1 MSAPTTPSRR
11 EFIKTGALVTGGL
24 VIAFT
29 VPGAR
34 RLAGAERAP
43 AGPFAPN
50 AFLRVGSDDSVTVLL
65 AHSEMG
71 QGIWTALPMLIA
83 EELDA
88 DWSKVRVEHA
98 PAAPAYAHTV
108 FHMQMTG
115 GSSSTWSEFDRCR
128 QAGAMARAVLVAAAA
143 QRFGVEPLACR
154 TENGVV
160 ISGSKR
166 ARYGELAEAAS
177 KLPVPKTVPLKD
189 PKDWKLIGRPTKRL
203 DTPEKI
209 TGRARFGID
218 VQFDG
223 LLTAV
228 VARPPVFGGKVKS
241 VDDAKARAVPGV
253 RSVVR
258 VPSGVAV
265 VADHFWAAKLGRDAL
280 EIEWDLG
287 PEAGLDS
294 TALREQYRK
303 LAGFKGVPVPRDA
316 EVPPAPPAA
325 RELAATKSIAAA
337 QAGDVANA
345 LNKAANTIEA
355 EYAVPYLAHATMEP
369 LNATVRITPGK
380 CEIWTGTQ
388 FQTMDQQVAAKITG
402 LKPEQV
408 EIHTT
413 FLGGGFGRRA
423 TPTSDFV
430 SEAVQVAKAAGAPV
444 KTVWTREDDVRGGYY
459 RPAYVHRV
467 RLGLGSDG
475 LPTAWHHVIVGQSIL
490 AGTPFEPVMVKNG
503 IDATSVEGVAD
514 SAYLKSVAN
523 HRVDLHSPRLGVPV
537 LWWRSVGH
545 SHTAF
550 VMESLID
557 ELAKAAG
564 KDPLEYRRALLK
576 EHPRHLAALN
586 LAAEKAKWGT
596 PVAQGRA
603 RGIAV
608 HESFGSYVAQV
619 AEVSVEKGAIRVH
632 RVVCAI
638 DCGVAVNPETVRAQM
653 ESGIAFGLGAALHS
667 KLSFKDGRVQQSNFH
682 DYQVLRLNE
691 MPVVEVHIVRSTD
704 KMGGA
709 GEPGVPPIAPAVAN
723 AVAALT
729 GQRLRELPLTLP
741 S

>member
-29 VPGAR
+29 VPGGR
-34 RLAGAERAP
+34 RLARAERTP

-596 PVAQGRA
+596 PVPQGRA

>member
-11 EFIKTGALVTGGL
+11 EFLKTGALVTGGL

-29 VPGAR
+29 VPGAKR
-34 RLAGAERAP
+34 FARAGRLP
-43 AGPFAPN
+43 AGGLVPN

-71 QGIWTALPMLIA
+71 QGIWTSLPMLIA

-88 DWSKVRVEHA
+88 DWSKIKVEHA

-108 FHMQMTG
+108 FRMQMTG
-115 GSSSTWSEFDRCR
+115 GSSSTWSEFDRYR
-128 QAGAMARAVLVAAAA
+128 QAGAIGRALLVAAAA
-143 QRFGVEPLACR
+143 QRFGVSPADCR

-160 ISGSKR
+160 IAGSQR
-166 ARYGELAEAAS
+166 ARYGELAEAAA
-177 KLPVPKTVPLKD
+177 KLPAPKTAPLKD
-189 PKDWKLIGRPTKRL
+189 PKDWKLIGKPTKRL
-203 DTPEKI
+203 DSPEKI
-209 TGRARFGID
+209 TGRAQFGID
-218 VQFDG
+218 VQFPG

-228 VARPPVFGGKVKS
+228 VAHPPVFGGKVKS
-241 VDDAKARAVPGV
+241 LDDIKAKAVPGV
-253 RSVVR
+253 RAVVR
-258 VPSGVAV
+258 VPTGVAV

-280 EIEWDLG
+280 QIDWDLG
-287 PEAGLDS
+287 PNAHLDS
-294 TALREQYRK
+294 AALREQFHR
-303 LAGFKGVPVPRDA
+303 LASFKGVPLPKDA
-316 EVPPAPPAA
+316 EVPPAPPQV
-325 RELAATKSIAAA
+325 RGLAAPGVSAA
-337 QAGDVANA
+337 QAGNVADA
-345 LNKAANTIEA
+345 LGKAAKTIEA

-369 LNATVRITPGK
+369 MNATVRISRNK

-388 FQTMDQQVAAKITG
+388 FQTLDQQLAAKITG
-402 LKPEQV
+402 LAPEQV

-444 KTVWTREDDVRGGYY
+444 KTVWTREDDMRGGYY
-459 RPAYVHRV
+459 RPAYLHRV
-467 RLGLGSDG
+467 RVGLGADG
-475 LPTAWHHVIVGQSIL
+475 FPAAWHHEVVGQSIL
-490 AGTPFEPVMVKNG
+490 AGTPFEPMLVKNG

-514 SAYLKSVAN
+514 SAYLKSIPN
-523 HRVDLHSPRLGVPV
+523 HRVDLHSPRLGIPV

-545 SHTAF
+545 SHSAF
-550 VMESLID
+550 VMESMID
-557 ELAKAAG
+557 ELALLAS
-564 KDPLEYRRALLK
+564 KDPVEYRRSLLK
-576 EHPRHLAALN
+576 EHSRHLGALN
-586 LAAEKAKWGT
+586 LAAEKAQWST
-596 PVAQGRA
+596 PLPRGRA

-619 AEVSVEKGAIRVH
+619 AEVSVDKGAIRVH

-638 DCGVAVNPETVRAQM
+638 DCGIAVNPDTVRAQM

-682 DYQVLRLNE
+682 DYKVLRLNE
-691 MPVVEVHIVRSTD
+691 MPVIEVHIVPSTD

-723 AVAALT
+723 AVAQLT
-729 GQRLRELPLTLP
+729 GQRLRELPLVLST
-741 S
+741 